1 MVLIN
6 NIKNKIF
13 DYIPEKKCPVC
24 QKKMNKLVKK
34 VYCSFMCYVR
44 FEGGLIE
51 FIMSLFFMLLV
62 SFVANFFFKYLIYL
76 FLIVVTTSVFI
87 DILKSIN

>member
-1 MVLIN
+1 MCILFMVLIN

-34 VYCSFMCYVR
+34 VYCSFLSDNFY
-44 FEGGLIE
+44 IIDSSI
-51 FIMSLFFMLLV
+51 FIYIQWDNSGCFFP
-62 SFVANFFFKYLIYL
+62 
-76 FLIVVTTSVFI
+76 
-87 DILKSIN
+87 